1 MSSVL
6 GGTNLADFF
15 PLSDEKC
22 VCLVQAAVLE
32 LAQMQ
37 AQRLVQALGLQLE
50 REPSLVQVPEPP
62 LVRVQGREPA
72 RQQELAAVPE
82 LPQSQEPAAAP
93 EPRQVRELRVSRQQ
107 EQQQHR
113 LLAAAQELPPYLPAL
128 PMKAPY

>member
-1 MSSVL
+1 ML
-6 GGTNLADFF
+6 RLEQA
-15 PLSDEKC
+15 
-22 VCLVQAAVLE
+22 LVQLQELPLE
-32 LAQMQ
+32 W
-37 AQRLVQALGLQLE
+37 V
-50 REPSLVQVPEPP
+50 REPPVVWVREPP

-93 EPRQVRELRVSRQQ
+93 EPRQVRELRVSRQLKL
-107 EQQQHR
+107 QQHH